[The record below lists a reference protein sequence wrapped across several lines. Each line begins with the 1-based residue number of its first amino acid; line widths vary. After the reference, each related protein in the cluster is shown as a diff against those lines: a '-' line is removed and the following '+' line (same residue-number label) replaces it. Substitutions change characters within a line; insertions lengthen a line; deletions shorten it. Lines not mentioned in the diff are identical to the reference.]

1 MSEKHA
7 FEKVYEKPD
16 SAIWTL
22 EEPPQILRDLVEDGT
37 IRPCKTLDIACGEG
51 TTAVYLAKKGFEI
64 TGIDFVEN
72 AIEYARVRAKK
83 TGAKV
88 EFKVMDATNLSDLKE
103 KFDFIF
109 EWALIHHLKSEQVA
123 PYLKQIPKLLNPGG
137 LYLTNSFNIKSPLY
151 GQPGVR
157 IRKTF
162 LGTELLYHSQEEM
175 RDLLSEDFEI
185 IKEAIVP
192 LVGKGVQQIGNFF
205 LVRKK

>member
-1 MSEKHA
+1 M
-7 FEKVYEKPD
+7 KVVRLDVFKF
-16 SAIWTL
+16 L
-22 EEPPQILRDLVEDGT
+22 ESCT
-37 IRPCKTLDIACGEG
+37 
-51 TTAVYLAKKGFEI
+51 
-64 TGIDFVEN
+64 
-72 AIEYARVRAKK
+72 
-83 TGAKV
+83 
-88 EFKVMDATNLSDLKE
+88 E